1 MNNKIVLTNISKL
14 EGKRKTGLDKYDY
27 TKYEVTKRKDFS
39 QCYVCFYELAPL
51 KSAYPKHYH
60 KYNTECF
67 YIISGSGEVETNDEK
82 LKVTSGDIIVFPCGE
97 GGTHK
102 ITNTSK
108 NEKLTYID
116 FDTTNS
122 PDIIKYV
129 DSGKI
134 GIIEHNISSSF
145 YKENCQVDYYDGEK

>member
-14 EGKRKTGLDKYDY
+14 EGKTKTGSNRYKY

-39 QCYVCFYELAPL
+39 QCYVCFYELDPL

-67 YIISGSGEVETNDEK
+67 YIVNGIGKIETNKDT
-82 LKVTSGDIIVFPCGE
+82 LKVKSGDIIVFPCGE
-97 GGTHK
+97 AGTHK

-108 NEKLTYID
+108 NEKLVYID

-122 PDIIKYV
+122 PDIIKYP

-145 YKENCQVDYYDGEK
+145 YKENNQVDYYEGE

>member
-1 MNNKIVLTNISKL
+1 MNNKIVHTNMANID
-14 EGKRKTGLDKYDY
+14 GKRKTGLDKYDY
-27 TKYEVTKRKDFS
+27 IKYEVTKRKDFS

-67 YIISGSGEVETNDEK
+67 YIISGSGIIETKNDN
-82 LKVTSGDIIVFPCGE
+82 LNVNSGDIIVFPCGE
-97 GGTHK
+97 EGTHK
-102 ITNTSK
+102 ITNVSDK
-108 NEKLTYID
+108 EKLLYID

-122 PDIIKYV
+122 PDIVKYV

-145 YKENCQVDYYDGEK
+145 YKEDSQIDYYDGE

>member
-39 QCYVCFYELAPL
+39 QCVLLWASTF

-67 YIISGSGEVETNDEK
+67 YIIGGYGEVETNDEK

-97 GGTHK
+97 AGTHK

-145 YKENCQVDYYDGEK
+145 YKEDGQVDYYDGD